1 MKKNILLI
9 GFPGSGKTT
18 IGKRLA
24 EKLNFT
30 FIDTDRT
37 IENQY
42 SMKLGDILNMIGSVQ
57 FKELEK
63 KTLLTLLN
71 KINTV
76 ISPGGSI
83 IYYPDIMKKLKE
95 KCCIVYLDVPFHIL
109 KDRLQDYTKRGIV
122 IPKGLTLYELYLQRK
137 PYYELYID
145 ILIDINRYLEGTVD
159 KSIDLIISYIIS
171 EWSI

>member
-42 SMKLGDILNMIGSVQ
+42 SMKLGDILNMIGSKQ
-57 FKELEK
+57 FKKLEEENF
-63 KTLLTLLN
+63 T
-71 KINTV
+71 
-76 ISPGGSI
+76 I
-83 IYYPDIMKKLKE
+83 IVE
-95 KCCIVYLDVPFHIL
+95 
-109 KDRLQDYTKRGIV
+109 
-122 IPKGLTLYELYLQRK
+122 
-137 PYYELYID
+137 
-145 ILIDINRYLEGTVD
+145 
-159 KSIDLIISYIIS
+159 
-171 EWSI
+171 